1 MINSLIAQAS
11 NIKKEGHPEYTKD
24 SFLVLYPQFSGV
36 IPDEV
41 LEMFVDLGLSCVNA
55 QRFGKAWKH
64 AVSLF
69 IAHFCTLYLQSMQP
83 EGTAAASVV
92 AAASSAGMVTS
103 ESADGV
109 SYSRDGSALND
120 LAGWAAFKMTTF
132 GVQFATL
139 AKLVGRGGMY
149 IW

>member
-11 NIKKEGHPEYTKD
+11 NIKREGHPDYTAETY
-24 SFLVLYPQFSGV
+24 LALYPQFTGV
-36 IPDEV
+36 IPEEV
-41 LEMFVDLGLSCVNA
+41 LNMYVDLGVSCTNP
-55 QRFGKAWKH
+55 QRFGKMWKH

-69 IAHFCTLYLQSMQP
+69 IAHFCTLYMQSMQP

-120 LAGWAAFKMTTF
+120 LSGWAAFKMTTF
-132 GVQFATL
+132 GVQYATI
-139 AKLVGRGGMY
+139 ARMAGRGGMY
-149 IW
+149 VW